1 MKNNILI
8 LTVICAVFLACNS
21 NENKKIE
28 TKEKD
33 SEKILVPN
41 FNEDSAYYFVKRQ
54 VDFGPRVPNSKE
66 HLLCGNY
73 LVNILNKYADTVI
86 EQKAILKNF
95 QGKSLNMRNI
105 IASFQPEKQ
114 SRILL
119 CAHWDSR
126 AYSDQDSDKNNLYKP
141 ILGANDGASG
151 VGVLI
156 EIARLLKNN
165 KTNIGIDII
174 LFDAEDDG
182 PPHNTNFENIEG
194 EWWCLGSQYWAK
206 NPHKPFYSA
215 RFGVLLDMV
224 GAKNATFAK
233 EGVSMHFAP
242 DVVNKVWNIAKQ
254 IGYSNY
260 FIDKNS
266 PSITDDHL
274 YINEITNIPTID
286 IIQYD
291 PSSSSGF
298 YINWH
303 TQKDNMDGI
312 DKNTLKAV
320 GQTVLQL
327 IYEEK

>member
-1 MKNNILI
+1 MKKTILSFTI
-8 LTVICAVFLACNS
+8 ICSIFMACNT
-21 NENKKIE
+21 NENKKNE
-28 TKEKD
+28 KEQKD
-33 SEKILVPN
+33 SIQLIVPI
-41 FNEDSAYYFVKRQ
+41 FNEDSAFNFVKKQ

-73 LVNILNKYADTVI
+73 LVNELKKYADTVI
-86 EQKAILKNF
+86 EQKANLLNYK
-95 QGKSLNMRNI
+95 GKTLNMRNI

-126 AYSDQDSDKNNLYKP
+126 AYSDQDSDKNNLNKP

-156 EIARLLKNN
+156 EIARLLKNS
-165 KTNIGIDII
+165 KSNIGIDII

-182 PPHNTNFENIEG
+182 PPHNTDYENIEG
-194 EWWCLGSQYWAK
+194 EWWCLGSQYWAT
-206 NPHKPFYSA
+206 NPHKPFYTS

-224 GAKNATFAK
+224 GAKDATFAK
-233 EGVSMHFAP
+233 EGVSLHFAP

-260 FIDKNS
+260 FVDKNS

-274 YINEITNIPTID
+274 YINELTNIPTID

-291 PSSSSGF
+291 PSSKSGF
-298 YINWH
+298 YVNWH
-303 TQKDNMDGI
+303 TQKDNMEGI

-327 IYEEK
+327 IYQEK